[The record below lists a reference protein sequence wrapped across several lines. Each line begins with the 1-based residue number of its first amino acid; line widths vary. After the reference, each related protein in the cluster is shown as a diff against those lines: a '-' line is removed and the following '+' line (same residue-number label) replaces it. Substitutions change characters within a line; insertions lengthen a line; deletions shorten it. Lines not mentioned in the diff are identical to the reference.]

1 MAGLNQQLDLFVA
14 SATDISPKEHQDLMT
29 RCWFSLAKQKRTEPI
44 EHKFGDSWVKVSG
57 DPQYGIATIFDND
70 ILLFA
75 IAQLKFNMN
84 NNLAVGRRFQFTGYE
99 YWKFVNKN
107 RSGGKGYA
115 DLWASL
121 QRLHHTYVE
130 TNIRQGSSR
139 RHHSF
144 VWLSD
149 IKQSFENG
157 RHRGYEITLPEWLYD
172 SVVNDNLVL
181 TLDDGYFDIRGG
193 LERWIYLFARK
204 TSGYSKVGWQE
215 TIENIHRKSG
225 SKSPLKAFRRQLQ
238 KIISKGKIIDYAI
251 EPSFDR
257 NGLKALAFPRVSS
270 QLRKIADRRYSDD

>member
-1 MAGLNQQLDLFVA
+1 MDLFVA
-14 SATDISPKEHQDLMT
+14 SATDISPKEHQDLMS

-44 EHKFGDSWVKVSG
+44 EHSFGDSWVKVSG
-57 DPQYGIATIFDND
+57 DDKYGIATIFDND

-75 IAQLKFNMN
+75 IAQLMFNLN
-84 NNLAVGRRFQFTGYE
+84 NKLATGRRFQFTGYE
-99 YWKFVNKN
+99 YWKFTGKN
-107 RSGGKGYA
+107 RAGGKGYA

-130 TNIRQGSSR
+130 TNIRQGDSR

-157 RHRGYEITLPEWLYD
+157 KHRGYEITLPEWLYD

-193 LERWIYLFARK
+193 LERWLYLFARK
-204 TSGYSKVGWQE
+204 TSGYSTDGWME
-215 TIENIHRKSG
+215 SIDNIYLKSG
-225 SKSPLKAFRRQLQ
+225 SKSPKKEFRRQIK
-238 KIISKGKIIDYAI
+238 KIIQKGSLIDYAVQ
-251 EPSFDR
+251 PVFDR
-257 NGLKALAFPRVSS
+257 TGLNQLAFPRRTKR
-270 QLRKIADRRYSDD
+270 LRKIADRRYRNGGQ